1 MHENLKS
8 SLVKEFMKSV
18 KPNEICTSVE
28 FQVQDQVMFQIK
40 ISSNTDELDQQV
52 RDVIQVSIASAIKS
66 LSSEK

>member
-8 SLVKEFMKSV
+8 GLVKEFMKSV

-40 ISSNTDELDQQV
+40 ISSNTGELDQQV